1 MPGPYDGETATDGE
15 VYLLLRADEVGGVGV
30 LRDVLAEVAGG
41 DQGGAEEGFLAGI
54 RAGGRGA
61 GVGVMLVGHSVAM
74 KARDGRSMPLWL
86 AIWEWACLKDPR
98 HTHRVI
104 VVMGLN

>member
-1 MPGPYDGETATDGE
+1 
-15 VYLLLRADEVGGVGV
+15 
-30 LRDVLAEVAGG
+30 
-41 DQGGAEEGFLAGI
+41 
-54 RAGGRGA
+54 
-61 GVGVMLVGHSVAM
+61 MLVGHSVAM